1 MATFYADID
10 VINEEIKNAKTA
22 MGQQMEN
29 LNSIQGE
36 MSFMETAW
44 EDQAQR
50 VYSENFQGTKSRIEK
65 FNSALEAYLNA
76 FGEFV
81 TEVENKD
88 RIAGNTLRN
97 ISW

>member
-1 MATFYADID
+1 MA
-10 VINEEIKNAKTA
+10 
-22 MGQQMEN
+22 QQMEN

-44 EDQAQR
+44 EDQAQK
-50 VYSENFQGTKSRIEK
+50 VYSDNFQDTKSRIEK
-65 FNSALEAYLNA
+65 FNSALEAYLDA
-76 FGEFV
+76 FGAFV

-88 RIAGNTLRN
+88 RTAGSKLEN

>member
-1 MATFYADID
+1 MATFYADVD
-10 VINEEIKNAKTA
+10 VVMENIHKAQNEIV
-22 MGQQMEN
+22 QQTEN

-50 VYSENFQGTKSRIEK
+50 VYSDNFQGTKSRIEK
-65 FNSALEAYLNA
+65 FNYALVAYLES
-76 FGEFV
+76 FGAFV

-88 RIAGNTLRN
+88 RTAGSKLEN